1 MTSPHGDAP
10 LDADALQDLAA
21 SCPAREAFGP
31 DSERPFLALDLAGA
45 PADLAHW
52 IGQLPCPVIGVGAG
66 PLAGACDVVLEDG
79 RELPRLAANIAA
91 APLAAMVLVQLL
103 RLGERLSEPDALVAE
118 SLAYA
123 AIQTGPEFRRWQAR
137 RPARAIPPAG
147 DGPPLRAAREGGRLT
162 LAMNRPLSLNAIG
175 VEMRDA
181 LTEAFDLAL
190 LDPDIL
196 EVELS
201 GHGRCFSVGGDI
213 DEFGLASDPATAHW
227 VRTLRLPAARLPQL
241 RHKLTARPHGA
252 TIGAGIE
259 IAAFAGR
266 IVARPGAWFQ
276 LPELKY
282 GLIPGAGG
290 TVSLPRRIG
299 RQRTAYLAL
308 SMRRLPAEEA
318 LAWGLVDS
326 VER

>member
-1 MTSPHGDAP
+1 MISLNGDTP
-10 LDADALQDLAA
+10 LDAEALRDLAD
-21 SCPAREAFGP
+21 SCPPREAFGP

-45 PADLAHW
+45 WVDLATW
-52 IGQLPCPVIGVGAG
+52 IGQLPCPVIGVGTG
-66 PLAGACDVVLEDG
+66 PLAAACDVVLDDA
-79 RELPRLAANIAA
+79 RQLPRLAANIAA
-91 APLAAMVLVQLL
+91 APIAAMVLVQLL
-103 RLGERLSEPDALVAE
+103 RLGEELTEPAALVAE

-123 AIQTGPEFRRWQAR
+123 AVQAGPEFRRWQAR
-137 RPARAIPPAG
+137 RPARAAPSVS
-147 DGPPLRAAREGGRLT
+147 DGPPLRAARDGGRLT
-162 LAMNRPLSLNAIG
+162 LAMNRPLSFNAIG

-181 LTEAFDLAL
+181 LAEAFDLAL
-190 LDPDIL
+190 LDPDIV
-196 EVELS
+196 EIELS
-201 GHGRCFSVGGDI
+201 GLGRCFSVGGDI

-227 VRTLRLPAARLPQL
+227 IRTLRLPAARLPRL

-252 TIGAGIE
+252 TIGAGVE

-266 IVARPGAWFQ
+266 IVARPDTWFQ

-299 RQRTAYLAL
+299 RQRTAYMAL
-308 SMRRLPAEEA
+308 SMRRVAAQEA

-326 VER
+326 IER

>member
-1 MTSPHGDAP
+1 MSGLSAGG
-10 LDADALQDLAA
+10 ALNAEALRDLAA
-21 SCPAREAFGP
+21 ACPPREAFGP
-31 DSERPFLALDLAGA
+31 DSERPFLAFELAGA
-45 PADLAHW
+45 RADLAAW

-66 PLAGACDVVLEDG
+66 PLAAACDVVLDDA
-79 RELPRLAANIAA
+79 RPLPRLAANIAA

-103 RLGERLSEPDALVAE
+103 RLGEELTEPAALVAE

-123 AIQTGPEFRRWQAR
+123 AVQAGPEFRRWQAC
-137 RPARAIPPAG
+137 RPARAVTLANE
-147 DGPPLRAAREGGRLT
+147 GPPLRAAREGGRLS
-162 LAMNRPLSLNAIG
+162 LIMNRPERFNAIG

-181 LTEAFDLAL
+181 LVEAFELAL
-190 LDPDIL
+190 LDADIV

-201 GHGRCFSVGGDI
+201 GLGRCFSVGGEV
-213 DEFGLASDPATAHW
+213 DEFGLASDPTTAHW
-227 VRTLRLPAARLPQL
+227 IRTLRLPAARLPRL
-241 RHKLTARPHGA
+241 RQKLTARPHGA
-252 TIGAGIE
+252 TIGAGVE

-266 IVARPGAWFQ
+266 VVARPDAWFQ

-308 SMRRLPAEEA
+308 SMRRVPAEEA

-326 VER
+326 IER

>member
-1 MTSPHGDAP
+1 MSGLGAGGA
-10 LDADALQDLAA
+10 LDAEALHDLAA
-21 SCPAREAFGP
+21 SCPPREAFGP

-45 PADLAHW
+45 RADLANW
-52 IGQLPCPVIGVGAG
+52 IRQLPCPVIGVGAG
-66 PLAGACDVVLEDG
+66 PLAGACDVVLDDAG
-79 RELPRLAANIAA
+79 QLPRLAANIAA

-103 RLGERLSEPDALVAE
+103 RLGEELSEPAALVAE

-123 AIQTGPEFRRWQAR
+123 TVQAGPEFRRWQAR
-137 RPARAIPPAG
+137 RPDRASPTVG
-147 DGPPLRAAREGGRLT
+147 DGLVLRATREGGRLT
-162 LAMNRPLSLNAIG
+162 LAMNRPQSFNAIG

-181 LTEAFDLAL
+181 LAEAFDLAL

-196 EVELS
+196 EIELS
-201 GHGRCFSVGGDI
+201 GRGRCFSVGGDI

-227 VRTLRLPAARLPQL
+227 VRSLRLPATRLPPL

-252 TIGAGIE
+252 VIGAGVE

-266 IVARPGAWFQ
+266 IVARPDAWFQ

-299 RQRTAYLAL
+299 RQRTAYMAL
-308 SMRRLPAEEA
+308 SMRRVAAQEA
-318 LAWGLVDS
+318 LGWGLVDS
-326 VER
+326 IER